1 MHGPAPAYRLA
12 PGDPLSC
19 RVNVVQASNLQRHAR
34 NAAAL
39 RVAALLSLLGSCTV
53 TGPNT
58 ALRIPLTTA
67 DVATVPSIVD
77 GRARYRALF
86 CAVLSNSEP
95 GAPERR
101 CDDILW
107 RLPGEAPPLPAATG
121 PSVLDPH
128 MRLLIVGGAFSDCF
142 PPASTAFFRSA
153 TQLRKMGLT
162 VEYAAISGRSSS
174 EFNARIIAT
183 HIAALPAN
191 GRGPLVVV
199 AHSKGTADVL
209 ETLARYPE
217 TASRVAAVVSVAG
230 AVNGS
235 PLADLYPG
243 LYDRLFGTRA
253 IGRCPAGDGAFLT
266 SLRPSTRRAWLTD
279 NTLPGSVRFYS
290 MAAFTTP
297 ARLARALTYPQQ
309 RLSRF
314 DARNDG
320 QLLALDQLI
329 PGSTLL
335 GYLNEDHWAV
345 AVSIEDAFPVLAHR
359 PVGPHPL
366 PQQAMLEAILLLVQQ
381 DLAAGAA
388 FGSAL
393 TRADAGNILGD

>member
-1 MHGPAPAYRLA
+1 MSFVQTSRL
-12 PGDPLSC
+12 
-19 RVNVVQASNLQRHAR
+19 QHHAR
-34 NAAAL
+34 NP
-39 RVAALLSLLGSCTV
+39 AALLVAAWLLLLGSCTV
-53 TGPNT
+53 TGPIT
-58 ALRIPLTTA
+58 AARIPLTTA

-77 GRARYRALF
+77 GRARFRALF
-86 CAVLSNSEP
+86 CAVLSRSEP

-107 RLPGEAPPLPAATG
+107 RLPGEGPPLAAATG
-121 PSVLDPH
+121 PSALDPH

-142 PPASTAFFRSA
+142 PPASTAFFESA
-153 TQLRKMGLT
+153 THLREMGLT
-162 VEYAAISGRSSS
+162 IEYAAISGRSSS
-174 EFNARIIAT
+174 EFNARIIAAR
-183 HIAALPAN
+183 IAALPTA
-191 GRGPLVVV
+191 GSGPLVVI
-199 AHSKGTADVL
+199 AHSKGTVDVL
-209 ETLARYPE
+209 ETLARYPD

-243 LYDRLFGTRA
+243 LYDRLFSTRA

-266 SLRPSTRRAWLTD
+266 SLRPSTRRAWLAD
-279 NTLPGSVRFYS
+279 NTLPGGVRFYS

-297 ARLARALTYPQQ
+297 PRLARALAYPQQ
-309 RLSRF
+309 QLSRF

-320 QLLALDQLI
+320 QLLAQDQLI

-345 AVSIEDAFPVLAHR
+345 AVAMEDQFPVLAHR
-359 PVGPHPL
+359 PMGPHPM

-381 DLAAGAA
+381 DLAVGAA
-388 FGSAL
+388 FGSAP
-393 TRADAGNILGD
+393 TRADAGYMLGAQASRPPARRRL